1 MKFRLL
7 LSPFVAAFLPLPL
20 LPAVELPAG
29 GDSEQVLPLATEL
42 EKDLAAGGGHFVLA
56 PRPGGG
62 TSAYALVQTEGKTI
76 GALIPENSATSI
88 TGEVTAWN
96 LGRALGCAELFQP
109 AVRVTLRGD
118 GLAKFKQMM
127 QGASYKGAREAN
139 RLSILARIARNPD
152 SLPTVYKHWGASKP
166 VDYSSIAVRGAP
178 NGTLNTSDGI
188 ARFLRADSPQPGP
201 KELTIRGGNAAARD
215 LARQLSNIFLVD
227 ALCGQWDRFS
237 GGNLHILVENGR
249 VRFISLDNGG
259 AAIDGSMRYAEL
271 FKSWVTRFDASIA
284 ERIGAL
290 DALASDGREFL
301 GFKSFNE
308 FASAVGC
315 ETSGE
320 RAGLT
325 KRVRLV
331 AAHVRAS
338 VSRSGGAFE

>member
-1 MKFRLL
+1 
-7 LSPFVAAFLPLPL
+7 

-29 GDSEQVLPLATEL
+29 GNSEQVLPLATEL
-42 EKDLAAGGGHFVLA
+42 EKDLAAGGGRFALA
-56 PRPGGG
+56 PRSGGG
-62 TSAYALVQTEGKTI
+62 TSAYALVQAEGKTI

-88 TGEVTAWN
+88 TGEVAAWN

-127 QGASYKGAREAN
+127 QDASYKGAREAN
-139 RLSILARIARNPD
+139 RLSILARIARHPEA
-152 SLPTVYKHWGASKP
+152 LPTVYKHWGASKP
-166 VDYSSIAVRGAP
+166 VDYSFIAARGAP
-178 NGTLNTSDGI
+178 NGTLNTNDGI
-188 ARFLRADSPQPGP
+188 ARFLRADSPQPGR
-201 KELTIRGGNAAARD
+201 KELTIRGGNAPAAD
-215 LARQLSNIFLVD
+215 LARQLSNIFLID

-249 VRFISLDNGG
+249 TRFISLDNGG

-271 FKSWVTRFDASIA
+271 FKSWVTRFDTSVA
-284 ERIGAL
+284 ERILAL

-301 GFKSFNE
+301 GFKSLDE
-308 FASAVGC
+308 FASVVGC

-331 AAHVRAS
+331 AAHVRTS
-338 VSRSGGAFE
+338 ISRSGGAFE